1 MFNYYPTD
9 WSHYRV
15 SYSGRLRLID
25 ATTRTVVAES
35 ACNSV
40 QGDDK
45 NPPTKEQLLEN
56 KAALLKTHLANAGQ
70 ACVDVLARDVLK
82 L

>member
-1 MFNYYPTD
+1 MT
-9 WSHYRV
+9 
-15 SYSGRLRLID
+15 YSGRLRFID
-25 ATTRTVVAES
+25 AASKSVIADS
-35 ACNSV
+35 ACSGV

-56 KAALLKTHLANAGQ
+56 KAALLKAYLAKASTE
-70 ACVDVLARDVLK
+70 CVKALGRDVLK